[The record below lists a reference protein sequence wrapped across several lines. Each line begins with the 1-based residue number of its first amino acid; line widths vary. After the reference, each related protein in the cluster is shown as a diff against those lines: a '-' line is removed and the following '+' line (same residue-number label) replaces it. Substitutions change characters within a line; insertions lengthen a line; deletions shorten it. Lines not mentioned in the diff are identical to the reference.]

1 MGRAGRAQAIA
12 ALLLASRP
20 MRGAEPEVQQTRRG
34 ARLVQNGSVLS
45 EVLAKPG
52 ATDSVFDVLAAAIQ
66 IFSPGDRVGI
76 LGFAAGGLI
85 APLRAMGGD
94 HNLSGVDLDRAG
106 YELFC
111 ELSGAWQGDVQ
122 FVQTD
127 AVKWLQAQRGKFDL
141 LLEDL
146 SVGRDGDVF
155 KPDVSIDTLP
165 QLIQSILKPGGVA
178 VFNLLPADDR
188 TWAEMTAKVCAPF
201 GFGVQVLF
209 ENYHNRV
216 VVLGNKALPATH
228 EASQLLREPL
238 AAIGSE
244 MATDISVRS
253 LRLAKR

>member
-1 MGRAGRAQAIA
+1 MG
-12 ALLLASRP
+12 
-20 MRGAEPEVQQTRRG
+20 GAEPEVQQTGRG

-45 EVLAKPG
+45 EVLAQPG
-52 ATDSVFDVLAAAIQ
+52 PTDSVFDVLAASIHS
-66 IFSPGDRVGI
+66 FSPGVRVGI
-76 LGFAAGGLI
+76 LGFAGGGLI
-85 APLRAMGGD
+85 APLRAMAGD
-94 HNLSGVDLDRAG
+94 HKFSGVDLDRSG

-111 ELSGAWQGDVQ
+111 DLSAEWMGEVRFA
-122 FVQTD
+122 QTD
-127 AVKWLQAQRGKFDL
+127 AVEWLHSQRGKFDL

-165 QLIQSILKPGGVA
+165 QLIQSKLKPGGVA

-201 GFGVQVLF
+201 GFGVQILF
-209 ENYHNRV
+209 ESYYNRV
-216 VVLGNKALPATH
+216 VVLANEALPPVR
-228 EASQLLREPL
+228 EASRLLREPL
-238 AAIGSE
+238 AAIDSE